1 MDLTCSDIQVYLGDA
16 IDRTLPRQIESA
28 FHAHLTVCRACRN
41 SYELEQLAK
50 FAVRSKLRRMT
61 TPPQVYTSVLSALR
75 SEYPLASSSG
85 EKWWKWSVSRRAML
99 PALAGGIALVVFAL
113 FFQTPQ
119 NRVERFAAHTAAN
132 DLINQTYRNFLR
144 VRSGELKPSL
154 TSCFPESIQ
163 AYFIQQDT
171 RFAVNVL
178 PLPNSEWYGAIA
190 NQYGNV
196 KLAHV
201 IYKLGDEWIYVS
213 QVHESAALSG
223 EVLSLP
229 PAAKEALEKS
239 GWYTDPLH
247 PDCSVVVW
255 KVNGTLCTAVSTMKK
270 ERLLA
275 MLTGR

>member
-16 IDRTLPRQIESA
+16 IDRTLPKQIESA
-28 FHAHLTVCRACRN
+28 FQAHLRGCRACRN

-50 FAVRSKLRRMT
+50 YAVQSKIRRMS

-75 SEYPLASSSG
+75 SEYALSFPSG
-85 EKWWKWSVSRRAML
+85 EKWWNWSINRRTTL

-113 FFQTPQ
+113 FFRGPQ
-119 NRVERFAAHTAAN
+119 NRVEQLTAHTAAN

-163 AYFIQQDT
+163 AYFLQQDT
-171 RFAVNVL
+171 RFAVNIL
-178 PLPNSEWYGAIA
+178 PLPNSDWYGAIA
-190 NQYGNV
+190 NEYGKV

-201 IYKLGDEWIYVS
+201 VYKLGDEWLYVS

-223 EVLSLP
+223 EELSLP
-229 PAAKEALEKS
+229 PAAKEALETS

-247 PDCSVVVW
+247 PECSVVVW

-275 MLTGR
+275 MLTTQ